1 MLKDGIH
8 FFRLERALP
17 VCAELPSGSER
28 PLFEEQKAQALRRG
42 VEAVAV
48 ARDVQ
53 RPETLC
59 REAVELTLV
68 SSRVKAVPCLPGT
81 ERRISRD
88 SGVTVAIYPSERTI
102 NRKYQ

>member
-1 MLKDGIH
+1 M
-8 FFRLERALP
+8 
-17 VCAELPSGSER
+17 
-28 PLFEEQKAQALRRG
+28 RG
-42 VEAVAV
+42 VEAVAI

-68 SSRVKAVPCLPGT
+68 SSRVPCLPGA

-88 SGVTVAIYPSERTI
+88 SGVTVAIYPSERTHAIGQKKFVLLSGPVVRIPLRGVSIAGTLVFKDII